1 MSRILLKITV
11 LPICCILTSC
21 LGGVFYIDLGKDYAW
36 VECNRT
42 IIKIKE
48 ETKNSLYGDILI
60 WPQVLNYDY
69 DDKYIIVYQ
78 VYDGSEF
85 YDVSSKQDK
94 KEKDSLL
101 NQFSKLEEMKNCYW
115 IIDKE
120 TNLVMGPMTKS
131 DFDRKCKELHVKAK
145 MRRFHEKE
153 FWDQSGTLKG
163 IKAGL

>member
-1 MSRILLKITV
+1 MKYYANDLTVKFFNNQDVAVATESGAYTYKFDCGSEFLKRYYTV
-11 LPICCILTSC
+11 EFEK
-21 LGGVFYIDLGKDYAW
+21 GYQF
-36 VECNRT
+36 T
-42 IIKIKE
+42 IEKVQINISTLQANK
-48 ETKNSLYGDILI
+48 
-60 WPQVLNYDY
+60 
-69 DDKYIIVYQ
+69 

-101 NQFSKLEEMKNCYW
+101 NQFSKLKEMKNCYW

-153 FWDQSGTLKG
+153 FWDQSGTLK
-163 IKAGL
+163 

>member
-1 MSRILLKITV
+1 MIYLHYKDTKTFGHSFSFLLIFKTLRASYLQV
-11 LPICCILTSC
+11 GNFS
-21 LGGVFYIDLGKDYAW
+21 
-36 VECNRT
+36 
-42 IIKIKE
+42 KIKE